1 MNNRKMVIAI
11 DGPAGSGK
19 STIGK
24 EVARR
29 LTLLYID
36 SGAMYRAFGMK
47 CAGADIDPSDTDTI
61 NKILEETTIELEHEE
76 QKLKIILDGRDVS
89 EEIRTPEAGKAASI
103 YSVIPQVREKMIET
117 QRAMASSRGV
127 VMDGRDIGTVV
138 FPHADIK
145 IYLDASPEIRAIR
158 RYRQLKNDKEP
169 DLSSVEFKD
178 LLNQQIKRDN
188 ADRERKMSP
197 LRKANDAVLIDSS
210 NMTIEEVIGEIISL
224 VKN

>member
-1 MNNRKMVIAI
+1 MVIAI

-29 LTLLYID
+29 LELLYID

-47 CAGADIDPSDTDTI
+47 CAEAGIDPSDIDTI
-61 NKILEETTIELEHEE
+61 NKILEETTIELEHEG

-89 EEIRTPEAGKAASI
+89 EKIRTPEAGKAASV

-117 QRAMASSRGV
+117 QREMASARGV

-138 FPHADIK
+138 FPHADLK

-158 RYRQLKNDKEP
+158 RYRQLNDEKEP
-169 DLSSVEFKD
+169 DLSSTEFKD
-178 LLNQQIKRDN
+178 LLDQQIKRDK

-197 LRKANDAVLIDSS
+197 LRKAEDAVLIDSS
-210 NMTIEEVIGEIISL
+210 NMTIEEVIGEIISHL
-224 VKN
+224 